1 MSGEVF
7 LTLDQ
12 DVCMGAGYCAKT
24 NPRLFRLTGEG
35 IAELRGENL
44 ESRVNLR
51 NDEDIAAAH
60 QCASV
65 CPSGAIAVT
74 EGVTGLH

>member
-1 MSGEVF
+1 MTGEVF

-24 NPRLFRLTGEG
+24 HPRLFRLTGEG
-35 IAELRGENL
+35 IAELRGDDL
-44 ESRVNLR
+44 GSRVSLR
-51 NDEDIAAAH
+51 NDEDVAAARR
-60 QCASV
+60 CANV

-74 EGVTGLH
+74 SD